1 MRLQK
6 RLFLIS
12 IFSLLLFV
20 FSFAQADDTQFR
32 LVVSH
37 NDVATTGEFHAD
49 LQIKITSGTTPRV
62 LNSLTADVYYPE
74 ELSTYSSDPATSWFS
89 ADGYITSVSKDSFF
103 QTSPAD
109 TSLFY
114 RVLVTADTTA
124 GATVGDPYAG
134 FSVTGS
140 WQNLVTLRWDIGS
153 ITDYDIYIDSP
164 TDAAAYFEQLV
175 SSIQDTVIDWNSD
188 IKSGGDLKIASKVYL
203 EGPYGSGVMS
213 DSLSSYGWIPL
224 TSPYVDQRQVAA
236 IPADVVD
243 WVFLQI
249 RQDLNGPDVASKS
262 VFLEKDGDLIND
274 DGSQAEVTMKSI
286 SGTDNYYMI
295 VRHKNHLAVMS
306 SSAPALNTT
315 SSAQYNFS
323 SGQSQAYNSGGD
335 PPMADL
341 GSSVYGMRAGDS
353 DRDNDTDMQD
363 FVLWF
368 GENGGAPGYTLTSD
382 FNLDGASDMQDF
394 IKWYGNNGQG
404 SKVPNLK

>member
-1 MRLQK
+1 MHTCK
-6 RLFLIS
+6 RPPMLG
-12 IFSLLLFV
+12 IFCLLLLITL
-20 FSFAQADDTQFR
+20 SAQADDTQFR
-32 LVVSH
+32 LIVSH
-37 NDVATTGEFHAD
+37 NDVAAGGEFHVD
-49 LQIKITSGTTPRV
+49 LQVKITSGTNPRV

-74 ELSTYSSDPATSWFS
+74 ELSTYGSDPATDWFS

-114 RVLVTADTTA
+114 RVLVTADTTE

-134 FSVTGS
+134 FSITDS
-140 WQNLVTLRWDIGS
+140 WQDLVTLRWDIDAV
-153 ITDYDIYIDSP
+153 TDYDVYVSDP
-164 TDAAAYFEQLV
+164 TDATAYFQQLV

-188 IKSGGDLKIASKVYL
+188 IKSGGDLKIASKFFL
-203 EGPYGSGVMS
+203 EGPYRSGEMG
-213 DSLSSYGWIPL
+213 DSLSSYGWIPT
-224 TSPYVDQRQVAA
+224 TSPYADQRQVAS

-249 RQDLNGPDVASKS
+249 RQEIDGPDVVSKS
-262 VFLEKDGDLIND
+262 VFLKKDGTLIND
-274 DGSQAEVTMKSI
+274 DGSQAEITLKSL
-286 SGTDNYYMI
+286 SGNDNYYMI

-306 SSAPALNTT
+306 SSAPVLNT
-315 SSAQYNFS
+315 SSS
-323 SGQSQAYNSGGD
+323 SPYDFTTGQGQAYNSGGD

-341 GSSVYGMRAGDS
+341 GDGNYGMRAGDS
-353 DRDNDTDMQD
+353 NHDYGSDMQD

-368 GENGGAPGYTLTSD
+368 GENGGPPSYTLTSD

-394 IKWYGNNGQG
+394 IKWYSNNGQG